1 MMSFSLYVHTGVT
14 YNIMRSL
21 LNCSVGLSSELKS
34 SAFPCLF
41 SCTWVLLLGPGPLTS
56 IDIRKGCLLVIM
68 QRIIFFHFPNVWNSL
83 RKKKNEF
90 FSITQFLIIISVNLF
105 SCCCFLVAKSYPA
118 LLWPHELQPTRL
130 LCPWNFPGK
139 STGVGDHFLLQRIF
153 PTQGSNPHLLHWQVD
168 SLPGN
173 PLIFLLLLFFFFF

>member
-1 MMSFSLYVHTGVT
+1 M
-14 YNIMRSL
+14 
-21 LNCSVGLSSELKS
+21 K
-34 SAFPCLF
+34 
-41 SCTWVLLLGPGPLTS
+41 LTQ
-56 IDIRKGCLLVIM
+56 K
-68 QRIIFFHFPNVWNSL
+68 
-83 RKKKNEF
+83 KKKNEF

-173 PLIFLLLLFFFFF
+173 SLIFLLLLFFFFLIIYLAVLDLTCGTWEICCIMWDLLLQRMSIDSPAVMLELSSFSPWASLLHGMWDLGSPTRNGTHVPWLCKADS